1 LIVFPLDAARYDR
14 AMTYWPFWLGAIALA
29 GTALL
34 HWLLVGQLM
43 SVSSRF
49 SAIVDSLRGEAPARP
64 DGISTHVLFLV
75 GLVLGG
81 FASAALA
88 GTFAPSFFEVGT
100 VFAHTFGTSPAAS
113 VVVMTLGGALVG
125 FGTRMASG
133 CTSGHGLCGVARF
146 QPGSLL
152 ATCAF
157 FGTGVVFS
165 LLVGGR

>member
-1 LIVFPLDAARYDR
+1 
-14 AMTYWPFWLGAIALA
+14 MTYWPFWLGGLALA
-29 GTALL
+29 GVALL

-49 SAIVDSLRGEAPARP
+49 SAIVDRVRGQAPTRP
-64 DGISTHVLFLV
+64 DPVSNHVLFLA

-88 GTFAPSFFEVGT
+88 GTFAPSLFEVGA
-100 VFAHTFGTSPAAS
+100 VFARTFGSSPAATIG
-113 VVVMTLGGALVG
+113 VMTLGGVLVG

-157 FGTGVVFS
+157 FGTGVVVS
-165 LLVGGR
+165 LLVVGR